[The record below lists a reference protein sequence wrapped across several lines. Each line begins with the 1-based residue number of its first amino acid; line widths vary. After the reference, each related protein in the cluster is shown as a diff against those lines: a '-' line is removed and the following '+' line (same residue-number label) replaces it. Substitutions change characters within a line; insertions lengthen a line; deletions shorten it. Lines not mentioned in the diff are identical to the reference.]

1 MVMKGTGE
9 FSMNASEEKESRM
22 EQKADVK
29 GKSGLIA
36 GYMRL
41 DTKKK
46 IQYAAIILVVIV
58 ILAIY
63 FASSAGGGK
72 KTEENKTSGNITVS
86 SSEGDSV
93 ATQLQETLSAIK
105 GAGHVKVMITY
116 ESSGEIVP
124 AISVDK
130 QISTTTDEGED
141 GKSTTNSENTQ
152 NEVVTINGS
161 NGSEALVL
169 KENSPKIKGVI
180 VVAEG
185 ADDIGVRLNLLSAV
199 QTILDIR
206 PDQVNVYKMNIE

>member
-1 MVMKGTGE
+1 
-9 FSMNASEEKESRM
+9 MNASEEKETRM
-22 EQKADVK
+22 EQKAEGK
-29 GKSGLIA
+29 GKASLLA
-36 GYMRL
+36 GYMKL
-41 DTKKK
+41 EPKKK
-46 IQYAAIILVVIV
+46 IQYAAILLVVIV

-63 FASSAGGGK
+63 FASSSGSGK
-72 KTEENKTSGNITVS
+72 KAEDSEASGSTTVMS
-86 SSEGDSV
+86 ASEGDSV
-93 ATQLQETLSAIK
+93 AQQLQQTLSVIQ
-105 GAGHVKVMITY
+105 GAGHVEVMITY
-116 ESSGEIVP
+116 ESTGEIVP

-161 NGSEALVL
+161 DGSEALVL

-185 ADDIGVRLNLLSAV
+185 ADDIGVKLNLLSAV
-199 QTILDIR
+199 QTILDVT